1 MQNQQT
7 ITIKRI
13 AKPVGNGAHVF
24 LPKHLIN
31 QEITINIKPKPPIRK
46 QILTIIEPHLEHIN
60 GVYLY
65 GSHARNE
72 ATPDSDIDV
81 LIITN
86 KPFNIK
92 APQMHITVLLQSEI
106 MQAIEQSPLFMHTIL
121 REATPFLNPLL
132 LREIKQRHRPTKIQ
146 FKKFIASTK
155 RIININKTSLELD
168 KETESKAGAASAYSL
183 ILRLRGVFLLN
194 NIITNTKYTT
204 KKFTTWLEKRIS
216 KEKLAPAIQSY
227 KEIKSGKKGKDIPFT
242 TAEALLIIL
251 KREVENHEKKE
262 KTTKR
267 N

>member
-168 KETESKAGAASAYSL
+168 KET
-183 ILRLRGVFLLN
+183 
-194 NIITNTKYTT
+194 
-204 KKFTTWLEKRIS
+204 
-216 KEKLAPAIQSY
+216 
-227 KEIKSGKKGKDIPFT
+227 
-242 TAEALLIIL
+242 
-251 KREVENHEKKE
+251 
-262 KTTKR
+262 
-267 N
+267 